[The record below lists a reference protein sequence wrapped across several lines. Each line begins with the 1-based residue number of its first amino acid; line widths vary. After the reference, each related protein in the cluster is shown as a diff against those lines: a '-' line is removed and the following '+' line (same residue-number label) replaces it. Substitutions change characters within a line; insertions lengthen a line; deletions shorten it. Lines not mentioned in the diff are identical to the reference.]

1 MLEVEVQEHVA
12 MALAEPEGPWKL
24 LAWLEETQPTLNLDS
39 PNPYPSYM
47 LKLLLDELEGII
59 DPVDLH
65 QALLD
70 LAAEAMKA
78 QHSHLS
84 RAIQEQLDRAVERLD
99 EQVRSRIELAEMA
112 IDGAL
117 IEAEETGS
125 SIGARQLFQAVEHA
139 AGMKIES
146 DDASAAQVASDPD
159 GFRERIPELV
169 EASLGMRVWV
179 GMVQGVERRIGQTL
193 NLSQGLPVPIDWD
206 AASDTLQTRLEE
218 VWTDKIQSAL
228 DEINRDLGVAL
239 GKAQSVDQAEAARL
253 LVRISYS
260 QQTVFDR
267 RTHQKVSAVTPRLS
281 YAFSAADLLDQDEPE
296 AVSQDVL
303 EHLAGARDTLVAS
316 LGAAELRRVAG
327 SGIEALDER
336 LKRNLKRGLGE
347 GVFAET
353 AGQGPIA
360 ALDEARRGEVAEI
373 VGQAILTEAYRG
385 VILSVGDR
393 LWVDYLTEMEALR
406 TSIGLE
412 AYGQR
417 DPLVQYKSRAFD
429 MFQALLASIR
439 SGVVSRLFRTQPV
452 AQAQAVAAPP
462 ASAARPQ
469 TASRPAQSSG
479 NGSSKRR
486 RRKRRR
492 H

>member
-1 MLEVEVQEHVA
+1 MLR
-12 MALAEPEGPWKL
+12 
-24 LAWLEETQPTLNLDS
+24 
-39 PNPYPSYM
+39 
-47 LKLLLDELEGII
+47 LLLNELEGIE

-78 QHSHLS
+78 QHAHLS
-84 RAIQEQLDRAVERLD
+84 RAIEEQLDRAVERLD
-99 EQVRSRIELAEMA
+99 EQVASRVELAEMA

-125 SIGARQLFQAVEHA
+125 AIGASQLFQAVEHA

-146 DDASAAQVASDPD
+146 DDASAAQVAADPTA
-159 GFRERIPELV
+159 FRERIPELV
-169 EASLGMRVWV
+169 EASLGMRVWA
-179 GMVQGVERRIGQTL
+179 GLVQGVERRIGQGL
-193 NLSQGLPVPIDWD
+193 NLQDALSVPIDWD
-206 AASDTLQTRLEE
+206 QAADKLQARLEE
-218 VWTDKIQSAL
+218 VWTEKIQSSL
-228 DEINRDLGVAL
+228 DEINRDLEAAL
-239 GKAQSVDQAEAARL
+239 GKAGSVDEAEAARM
-253 LVRISYS
+253 LVRISYA

-281 YAFSAADLLDQDEPE
+281 YAFSAANLLGEGEPE
-296 AVSQDVL
+296 AITEEVL
-303 EHLAGARDTLVAS
+303 EHLAGARDTLVRS
-316 LGAAELRRVAG
+316 LGEAELRRVSG
-327 SGIEALDER
+327 SSVDALDAR
-336 LKRNLKRGLGE
+336 LRRNLKRGLGDE
-347 GVFAET
+347 AYASLE
-353 AGQGPIA
+353 ASGPIS
-360 ALDEARRGEVAEI
+360 ALDTGMHDEIVRI

-452 AQAQAVAAPP
+452 AQVQSVVAPTNTDAPSP
-462 ASAARPQ
+462 AAARPS
-469 TASRPAQSSG
+469 TSPGNSSG
-479 NGSSKRR
+479 KR